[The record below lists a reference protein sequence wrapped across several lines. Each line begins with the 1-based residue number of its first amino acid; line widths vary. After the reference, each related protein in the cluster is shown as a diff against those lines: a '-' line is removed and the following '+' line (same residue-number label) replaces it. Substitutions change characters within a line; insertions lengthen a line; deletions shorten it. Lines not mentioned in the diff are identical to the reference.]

1 MRKRTWFMITLII
14 AVIFIGYGYT
24 KHVENNQYYQEL
36 LSQAESAINDQAYQ
50 TAQIDLENALKKK
63 KNGETAQVYLK
74 QVKFYRH
81 GMKAIEKKQYQ
92 IAKKNFQQAAQQ
104 DNGMQILVSRAT
116 AKQTELQEVLRELP
130 IFERAYRRAKIL
142 STNYEYTASNTKLA
156 VILGYGNI
164 KQAYY
169 SEIYQKAQ
177 KLQTYNNRIL
187 TKLGYHVDSGV
198 SATDSSATDFLP
210 GSSSSK
216 TDTASLKKITAKQV
230 KQARRDLTKEGVD
243 ADLFSDTQVKQV
255 IQEANNQGVSVRQI
269 AREFK

>member
-92 IAKKNFQQAAQQ
+92 IAKKKF
-104 DNGMQILVSRAT
+104 
-116 AKQTELQEVLRELP
+116 
-130 IFERAYRRAKIL
+130 
-142 STNYEYTASNTKLA
+142 ST
-156 VILGYGNI
+156 GG
-164 KQAYY
+164 
-169 SEIYQKAQ
+169 
-177 KLQTYNNRIL
+177 
-187 TKLGYHVDSGV
+187 
-198 SATDSSATDFLP
+198 SA
-210 GSSSSK
+210 
-216 TDTASLKKITAKQV
+216 
-230 KQARRDLTKEGVD
+230 R
-243 ADLFSDTQVKQV
+243 
-255 IQEANNQGVSVRQI
+255 
-269 AREFK
+269 